1 MYFIAPTQSPQNAT
15 AITLNSTSVLI
26 RWYPPTPFQQHGMIR
41 NYTII
46 YFVTSVHVP
55 VEITVPID
63 SSETFPL
70 VTPSHLRIDNLEE
83 HTNYT
88 FSIYAVN
95 DAGLSPGIIFTG
107 QTDAA
112 GIILIRNYF

>member
-1 MYFIAPTQSPQNAT
+1 M
-15 AITLNSTSVLI
+15 
-26 RWYPPTPFQQHGMIR
+26 
-41 NYTII
+41 
-46 YFVTSVHVP
+46 
-55 VEITVPID
+55 ITVLID

-107 QTDAA
+107 QTNAA
-112 GIILIRNYF
+112 GNELISRDILFVLYGFRNMDGGGGGFEPPLPLLRLNFYKIRRLWGYMQNLC